1 MMIRRVSKK
10 MTAII
15 LSSMMAVTMGLTPVS
30 AKVVL
35 PTHRDAQTFSY
46 DGLTKDNYLQKLAE
60 RGVDVTSGKE
70 FIPIPWGSLPGQ
82 PPTPYAPVTEGIDIS
97 PHPELGNQT
106 LAKLG
111 ILDVTAGPFH
121 VDNTGTTDVTELL
134 QSALDYGKKH
144 QLAVFLPSGTYL
156 VSDTL
161 LLQTGISART
171 KNFIDTIANKN
182 EMPTVLLGSR
192 LGNGTTIKLKDNAA
206 TFDDPLNA
214 KAVLHYYQPEI
225 TTNKNTKEVTI
236 EWGGKHAAD
245 KEGNITIDH
254 INVVTGNNPGAIGIH
269 AATAQ
274 GGVISDVNINATGGL
289 VGIMGGAGNG
299 GSWTNITVTGGKF
312 GYDSRLTT
320 ILLQSIQNMTLQNQT
335 HAAWLAGNGGSATVT
350 GLKIIADYEGPAI
363 IKGYRG
369 QPFFG
374 SQSIIDAEITYT
386 RSYNGP
392 AIAGST
398 ENTKA
403 IDNVAWPNNN
413 VVSSAEVPALSSY
426 LPKGL
431 YLNNVYFKNVSKVID
446 ASDFNAQVD
455 ANPDGW
461 FHVKEFA
468 YGKDESWTNAGA
480 TAPKVNWK
488 NVVYIDKVNQGN
500 TYLGSTAHDIAPP
513 SDLQVRH
520 GWLPGQI
527 PSFETPGLVDVKA
540 VYGVTGDGKTDDT
553 AALQAAID
561 ANEYVFL
568 PKGYYRITDTLK
580 LKPNTKLF
588 GLASAYSYII
598 TDVFDIPNWGS
609 GPKPMV
615 ETADDKN
622 AYTVISD
629 ITITPTKEVPS
640 TFEGS
645 YPLYSIKWQSG
656 SSSIMRTV
664 QIEPTRTYGFI
675 GSDNAAAYGMKTSL
689 YEYPTLLITGNGGG
703 KIYNVYN
710 QLFLAALVPSAM
722 RVMAVRG
729 TTSPLS
735 IYAANWEY
743 IKSSATIEVSN
754 SQNVTLYG
762 NKTEDNNTYLDIS
775 DSNNVRVFGH
785 SGSGGAAYQ
794 YSNDIT
800 ANINNTTIPNP
811 IDPNKKGVFYKA
823 TNSTNLLITN
833 LNDQVTVRNNAKNGL
848 NLVQARY
855 DLFWPIKVDSD
866 PVPSDTRP
874 VMYKLGTPSD
884 GFYDETTAPIWTNG
898 NLTASNVTGSG
909 VTLSWSGASDNV
921 GVSGYKVLQNGVELG
936 TVVATTYGGTY
947 HVNGLTANIPYTFRI
962 EARDAAGNWST
973 SGPSRT
979 VFVDTLAPAWTNANL
994 TSSNVTGN
1002 GVSLAWSGASDNVG
1016 VTGYKVLQNG
1026 VELATVVGTTYG
1038 GTYDVTGLTAN
1049 TSYTFQIEAGDAAG
1063 NWSTNGPSKIVMID
1077 TLAPVWTNGSLTP
1090 THVDQTSVTL
1100 NWSGASDNAGIAGY
1114 KVYQGTTLIAALDN
1128 VTSYKIPSLDVRTGY
1143 TFTVQAGDASGNWS
1157 TSGPSVTVTTL
1168 SVGGGNNRD
1177 GDKEKDNNKDKEK
1190 EKYNNGNNGNGNK

>member
-1 MMIRRVSKK
+1 MKSRRVSKII
-10 MTAII
+10 TAVI
-15 LSSMMAVTMGLTPVS
+15 LASMMALTTEQTPVS

-35 PTHRDAQTFSY
+35 PAHRDAQTFSY

-60 RGVDVTSGKE
+60 RGVDVTSGRE
-70 FIPIPWGSLPGQ
+70 FIPIPWGALPGQ
-82 PPTPYAPVTEGIDIS
+82 PPTPYVPVVEGVDLS
-97 PHPELGNQT
+97 PHPELGNQS

-111 ILDVTAGPFH
+111 ILDVTAAPFSI
-121 VDNTGTTDVTELL
+121 DNTGTTDVTDQL
-134 QSALDYGKKH
+134 QSALDYGKKN

-171 KNFIDTIANKN
+171 KNMIDTIANKN

-192 LGNGTTIKLKDNAA
+192 VGSGTTIQLKDHAA
-206 TFDDPLNA
+206 SFDDPLNA

-225 TTNKNTKEVTI
+225 VTNRTTKEVTI
-236 EWGGKHAAD
+236 EWGGKHASD

-254 INVVTGNNPGAIGIH
+254 INVVTGDNPGAIGIH

-274 GGVISDVNINATGGL
+274 GGVISDVNIDATGGL

-312 GYDSRLTT
+312 GYDSRLAT
-320 ILLQSIQNMTLQNQT
+320 ILLQSIHNMTLQNQT
-335 HAAWLAGNGGSATVT
+335 HTAWLAGNGGSVTVT

-369 QPFFG
+369 QPLFG
-374 SQSIIDAEITYT
+374 SQSIIDAEIAYT
-386 RSYNGP
+386 RPYDGP
-392 AIAGST
+392 AIAGTT

-413 VVSSAEVPALSSY
+413 VASSSDVPNLSSY
-426 LPKGL
+426 LPKGI
-431 YLNNVYFKNVSKVID
+431 YLNNAYFKNVSKVIE
-446 ASDFNAQVD
+446 ASEFNSKVD
-455 ANPDGW
+455 ANLNGW

-480 TAPKVNWK
+480 SAPKVNWK

-500 TYLGSTAHDIAPP
+500 MYIGPTARDVAPP
-513 SDLQVRH
+513 PDLQARH

-561 ANEYVFL
+561 ASEYVFL
-568 PKGYYRITDTLK
+568 PKGYYRITHTLK

-609 GPKPMV
+609 GPTPMV
-615 ETADDKN
+615 ETANDKN

-629 ITITPTKEVPS
+629 ITITPTKEVPG

-645 YPLYSIKWQSG
+645 YPLYSIKWQAG
-656 SSSIMRTV
+656 SNSIMRTV
-664 QIEPTRTYGFI
+664 QVEPTRTYGFI
-675 GSDNAAAYGMKTSL
+675 GSDQAANYGMKTAL

-729 TTSPLS
+729 TTNPLS

-754 SQNVTLYG
+754 SRNVTLYG

-775 DSNNVRVFGH
+775 GSDNIRVFGH
-785 SGSGGAAYQ
+785 SGSGSASYQ

-800 ANINNTTIPNP
+800 ANINSITIPNP

-823 TNSTNLLITN
+823 TGSTNLLITN
-833 LNDQVTVRNNAKNGL
+833 LNDQVTVRNNSRNGL
-848 NLVQARY
+848 NLVQSRY
-855 DLFWPIKVDSD
+855 DLFWPIQVDSD

-874 VMYKLGTPSD
+874 VMYKLGTPTD
-884 GFYDETTAPIWTNG
+884 GFYDETSAPSWTNG
-898 NLTASNVTGSG
+898 NLTASNVTGAG
-909 VTLSWSGASDNV
+909 VTLTWSGASDNV
-921 GVSGYKVLQNGVELG
+921 GVSGYKVLQNGVELA
-936 TVVATTYGGTY
+936 TVVASTYGGTY
-947 HVNGLTANIPYTFRI
+947 HVTGLIANTPYTFKI

-973 SGPSRT
+973 DGPGKT
-979 VFVDTLAPAWTNANL
+979 VFVDTLAPT
-994 TSSNVTGN
+994 
-1002 GVSLAWSGASDNVG
+1002 
-1016 VTGYKVLQNG
+1016 
-1026 VELATVVGTTYG
+1026 
-1038 GTYDVTGLTAN
+1038 
-1049 TSYTFQIEAGDAAG
+1049 
-1063 NWSTNGPSKIVMID
+1063 
-1077 TLAPVWTNGSLTP
+1077 WTNGSLIP
-1090 THVDQTSVTL
+1090 TDVDQTSVTL

-1114 KVYQGTTLIAALDN
+1114 KVYQETTLLATVEN
-1128 VTSYKIPSLDVRTGY
+1128 VTGYKVTSLDVRTGY
-1143 TFTVQAGDASGNWS
+1143 TFTIQAGDASGNWS
-1157 TSGPSVTVTTL
+1157 ATGPSVTVTTL

-1177 GDKEKDNNKDKEK
+1177 GDKDKDNNRDKEK
-1190 EKYNNGNNGNGNK
+1190 GKYNNGNGMY